1 MSKDDQPTRGGFVP
15 VGDFPLDLPGDQV
28 PARRRRSW
36 ATLGPRQTIAKW
48 RGRP

>member
-15 VGDFPLDLPGDQV
+15 VGDFPLDLSGDRASA
-28 PARRRRSW
+28 PSSLLAI
-36 ATLGPRQTIAKW
+36 LGPRQTIAKW